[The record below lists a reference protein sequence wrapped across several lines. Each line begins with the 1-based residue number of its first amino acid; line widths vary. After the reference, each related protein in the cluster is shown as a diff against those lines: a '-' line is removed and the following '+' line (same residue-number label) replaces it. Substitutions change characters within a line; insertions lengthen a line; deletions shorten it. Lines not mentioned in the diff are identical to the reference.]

1 MNVKLIRTTTGED
14 IICDLIEETDD
25 SVTFSKSDCCC
36 SCREWSDWFCSLVT
50 TLVKER
56 QRTYY

>member
-25 SVTFSKSDCCC
+25 SVTLQIRLLLFLQGMV
-36 SCREWSDWFCSLVT
+36 RLVCSLVT